1 MTPRIAFMGAGAIGS
16 YLGAFLSR
24 EGYEPT
30 LIDPWPE
37 HVDAM
42 KARGLTVLGSQ
53 GPFTVPVKALH
64 LTDVQNV
71 AEPFDIAF
79 IAMKSYDTE
88 WATMFIKRYLTQ
100 TGFVVCSQNGIND
113 ETVAR
118 IAGYERTV
126 GLIMSAIAVGLEGPA
141 HVSRG
146 GAVGR
151 DRGHDVFRVGELNGM
166 ITPRATMLAAML
178 DCIDGSHVTTN
189 LWGERWSKLATNCM
203 GNTLAAMSGLP
214 TGELARTAPRF
225 GVLRDQVVKELVQVG
240 RALGVSIEPIGG
252 KPAEAWLDAEMT
264 EAPSAGETTN
274 AEVERPVGTNWATS
288 TLQDVIKGRKT
299 EVDYL
304 NGYVSLRGREV
315 GIATPVNDTIV
326 AILKQVDAGMLPA
339 DPANVDAVWDLVKGQ
354 APSIAA
360 M

>member
-1 MTPRIAFMGAGAIGS
+1 MGAGAIGS

-37 HVDAM
+37 HVEAM
-42 KARGLTVLGSQ
+42 KANGLTVLGSQ

-64 LTDVQNV
+64 LTEVQNV

-88 WATMFIKRYLTQ
+88 WATMFIKRYLAPS
-100 TGFVVCSQNGIND
+100 GFVVCSQNGIND

-141 HVSRG
+141 RVYRG

-151 DRGHDVFRVGELNGM
+151 DRGHDVFRVGEFNGM
-166 ITPRATMLAAML
+166 VTPRATMLAKML
-178 DCIDGSHVTTN
+178 ECIDGSHVTTN

-203 GNTLAAMSGLP
+203 GNTLAAMSGLAS
-214 TGELARTAPRF
+214 GDLARTAPRF

-240 RALGVSIEPIGG
+240 HALGVSIEPIGR

-264 EAPSAGETTN
+264 DAPPSGAGSNSPST
-274 AEVERPVGTNWATS
+274 ERPAGANWATS

-304 NGYVSLRGREV
+304 NGYVSQRGREV
-315 GIATPVNDTIV
+315 GIATPVNDAIV
-326 AILKQVDAGMLPA
+326 TILKQVDAGLRPA
-339 DPANVDAVWDLVKGQ
+339 SPANVDAVWDLVHTQ
-354 APSIAA
+354 AQERSIAA
-360 M
+360 V

>member
-1 MTPRIAFMGAGAIGS
+1 MGAGAIGS
-16 YLGAFLSR
+16 YLGAFLSL
-24 EGYEPT
+24 EGYAPT

-37 HVDAM
+37 HVEAM

-64 LTDVQNV
+64 LTEVQNV

-88 WATMFIKRYLTQ
+88 WATMFIKRYLAP
-100 TGFVVCSQNGIND
+100 TGFVVCSQNGMND

-141 HVSRG
+141 RVYRG

-151 DRGHDVFRVGELNGM
+151 DRGHDVFRVGEFNGM
-166 ITPRATMLAAML
+166 VTPRATMLAEILA
-178 DCIDGSHVTTN
+178 CIDGSHVTTN

-203 GNTLAAMSGLP
+203 GNTLAAMSGVA
-214 TGELARTAPRF
+214 TGDLAKTTPRF

-240 RALGVSIEPIGG
+240 LALGVSIEPIGG
-252 KPAEAWLDAEMT
+252 KPAESWLDAVMT
-264 EAPSAGETTN
+264 DAPPASRGAASPPPTP
-274 AEVERPVGTNWATS
+274 AGTNWATS

-304 NGYVSLRGREV
+304 NGYVSQRGREV
-315 GIATPVNDTIV
+315 GIATPVNDAIV
-326 AILKQVDAGMLPA
+326 AILKQVEASTRPA
-339 DPANVDAVWDLVKGQ
+339 DPANVDAVWDLVQ
-354 APSIAA
+354 ARKVAA
-360 M
+360 V